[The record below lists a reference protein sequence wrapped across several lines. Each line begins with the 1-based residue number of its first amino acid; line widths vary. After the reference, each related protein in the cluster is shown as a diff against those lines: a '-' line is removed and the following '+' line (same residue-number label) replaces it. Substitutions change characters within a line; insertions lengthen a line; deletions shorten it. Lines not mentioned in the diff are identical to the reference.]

1 MKYQVLFL
9 YFFEKVVFWNKLKL
23 TIYNN
28 YRIYTKTNL
37 YKFIPV
43 FKRREIMRKE
53 IEEIIERYF
62 HKEEE
67 YYSSVRYDE
76 EENEFW
82 MKEELKEYCK
92 KNNIK
97 YELTIKDG
105 IDRSGYEN
113 EFLAIAYLDENNILQ
128 LETVVL
134 ECF

>member
-1 MKYQVLFL
+1 
-9 YFFEKVVFWNKLKL
+9 
-23 TIYNN
+23 
-28 YRIYTKTNL
+28 
-37 YKFIPV
+37 
-43 FKRREIMRKE
+43 MRKE

-62 HKEEE
+62 DKEEE

-76 EENEFW
+76 KENEFW

-105 IDRSGYEN
+105 IDSPGYEN
-113 EFLAIAYLDENNILQ
+113 EFLAIAYLDENNVLQ

>member
-1 MKYQVLFL
+1 
-9 YFFEKVVFWNKLKL
+9 
-23 TIYNN
+23 
-28 YRIYTKTNL
+28 
-37 YKFIPV
+37 
-43 FKRREIMRKE
+43 MRKE
-53 IEEIIERYF
+53 IEEIIDRYF
-62 HKEEE
+62 DKEEE

-105 IDRSGYEN
+105 IDSPWYEN
-113 EFLAIAYLDENNILQ
+113 EFLAIAYLDENNVLQ

>member
-1 MKYQVLFL
+1 
-9 YFFEKVVFWNKLKL
+9 
-23 TIYNN
+23 
-28 YRIYTKTNL
+28 
-37 YKFIPV
+37 
-43 FKRREIMRKE
+43 MRKE

-62 HKEEE
+62 DKEEE

-82 MKEELKEYCK
+82 MKEELKEYCE

-105 IDRSGYEN
+105 IDSPSYEN
-113 EFLAIAYLDENNILQ
+113 EFLAIAYLDENNVLQ

>member
-37 YKFIPV
+37 YKFILV

-62 HKEEE
+62 DKEEE

-105 IDRSGYEN
+105 IDSPGYEN
-113 EFLAIAYLDENNILQ
+113 EFLAIAYLDENNVLQ

>member
-1 MKYQVLFL
+1 
-9 YFFEKVVFWNKLKL
+9 
-23 TIYNN
+23 
-28 YRIYTKTNL
+28 
-37 YKFIPV
+37 
-43 FKRREIMRKE
+43 MRKE

-62 HKEEE
+62 DKEEE

-105 IDRSGYEN
+105 IDSPGYEN
-113 EFLAIAYLDENNILQ
+113 EFLAIAYLDENNVLQ